1 MIACPHMKRPT
12 ALFLLLLLSTIGLA
26 QSFTVQQT
34 TAYAAGDSDLTYF
47 DAMIRVYNNVPG
59 NNQLRWVRTQQIM
72 PPTWRTSVCNASY
85 CFPMSTDTAV
95 FTMTPGDSDLV
106 MVDFYPF
113 NTNGSAIVT
122 IKLYAVNDPADSVIL
137 TFYGN
142 TTVGIEQHLPIGF
155 SFFPNPASDEL
166 HIEGTNIRSAEIFNS
181 FGQSLKQL
189 SFADDHSEDISLG
202 DLPAGCYYVRVTDEE
217 GRTGV
222 KKLVKK

>member
-1 MIACPHMKRPT
+1 MKRLI
-12 ALFLLLLLSTIGLA
+12 ALFVLISLSTLGFA

-122 IKLYAVNDPADSVIL
+122 IKLYAVSDPADSVIL

-142 TTVGIEQHLPIGF
+142 TTVGIEQYSPVEF
-155 SFFPNPASDEL
+155 SFFPNPASEEL
-166 HIEGTNIRSAEIFNS
+166 NITAGEKIRSIDIYNS
-181 FGQSLKQL
+181 FGQNVKQV
-189 SFADDHSEDISLG
+189 SAIDGKTACTGIQ
-202 DLPAGCYYVRVTDEE
+202 DLPAGCYYIRVTDEE
-217 GRTGV
+217 GKAGV
-222 KKLVKK
+222 KKLIKK